1 MSLGQDQA
9 REGTAPT
16 VQTPH
21 CSTTPHT
28 ASYTEPLHSQ
38 GKDEEG
44 SSLWGINR
52 LEYGSTVKAA
62 VGKILACC
70 RTSVRQREV
79 FPALRRSALY
89 FILWMWCRSSYNRW
103 GMVGAIHILHAQ
115 IFHKLIF
122 FYSHS
127 YPYSLQKWLELKYN
141 VSNLDL
147 GPVLPRSLE
156 I

>member
-1 MSLGQDQA
+1 MMAYGWEVELGIDHKKVPTNAKKDLEDRSGWITKGQTEWASVSISTSFLFQTRHVYKCLAKIFCRLPKAQPMSLGQDQA

-52 LEYGSTVKAA
+52 LEYGLTVKAA

-70 RTSVRQREV
+70 RTSVR
-79 FPALRRSALY
+79 
-89 FILWMWCRSSYNRW
+89 
-103 GMVGAIHILHAQ
+103 
-115 IFHKLIF
+115 
-122 FYSHS
+122 
-127 YPYSLQKWLELKYN
+127 
-141 VSNLDL
+141 
-147 GPVLPRSLE
+147 
-156 I
+156 